1 MPPLQHDLWLQY
13 LLVLMTHW
21 LSFDLEKES
30 CFFHDDHE
38 LVVAVENSKLSV
50 ETPPKTRLELRLAL
64 FQRQMAEIKFEIIF
78 TNEVYPVF

>member
-1 MPPLQHDLWLQY
+1 MQHDLWRQY

-30 CFFHDDHE
+30 CSFHDDHE

-50 ETPPKTRLELRLAL
+50 EIPPKTRLELRLAL
-64 FQRQMAEIKFEIIF
+64 FQRRKAKIK
-78 TNEVYPVF
+78 V